1 MMMINPDVIKGNFG
15 APRTPPYTG
24 TGTDT
29 VTSKVDS
36 MSDIARGWSGWDG
49 ENTTGEIE
57 QTPQLAAMSVIESYI
72 SRVPEMNVKF
82 GSNVDDAENGLTMS
96 LRTEESAP
104 LQDNNQLVAQYQAEL
119 AGLIKGIQEA
129 LNNAGLNS
137 ISIQEVVVQVTPG
150 MYRSAGS
157 GAAMRQALFTIEGQY
172 KLYFN

>member
-1 MMMINPDVIKGNFG
+1 
-15 APRTPPYTG
+15 
-24 TGTDT
+24 
-29 VTSKVDS
+29 
-36 MSDIARGWSGWDG
+36 MSG
-49 ENTTGEIE
+49 
-57 QTPQLAAMSVIESYI
+57 IESYI

-82 GSNVDDAENGLTMS
+82 GSNVDDGENGLTMS